1 MENGVHKTASNTP
14 TTIYKDG
21 EYLKNNQTWHTEDS
35 PYKSRFVIEAI
46 EKNNVHFSTCADI
59 GCGAGLVT
67 ELLAKKYPLK
77 KFSGYELS
85 PDAQHLIKQREIIA
99 NLNFYN
105 ENFLEQGKRYD
116 LVICLDVFEH
126 VEDYYSFL
134 KSLKNKGEKF
144 IFNIPLD
151 MNVTKILTSGI
162 KYAREEVG
170 HLHYFNQYTAIET
183 LKDCGYNI
191 KSTNLSVAFLK
202 ITPRNIRQAA
212 ILPIRLLSLLLGKNF
227 AAKIFGGVSLVVY
240 AK

>member
-1 MENGVHKTASNTP
+1 
-14 TTIYKDG
+14 
-21 EYLKNNQTWHTEDS
+21 
-35 PYKSRFVIEAI
+35 
-46 EKNNVHFSTCADI
+46 
-59 GCGAGLVT
+59 
-67 ELLAKKYPLK
+67 
-77 KFSGYELS
+77 
-85 PDAQHLIKQREIIA
+85 
-99 NLNFYN
+99 
-105 ENFLEQGKRYD
+105 
-116 LVICLDVFEH
+116 VICLDVFEH

-240 AK
+240 AE